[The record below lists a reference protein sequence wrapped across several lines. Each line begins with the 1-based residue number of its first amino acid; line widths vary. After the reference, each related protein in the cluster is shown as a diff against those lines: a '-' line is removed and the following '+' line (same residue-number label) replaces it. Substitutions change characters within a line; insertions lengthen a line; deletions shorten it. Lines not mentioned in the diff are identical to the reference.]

1 MLTNK
6 IAVVTGG
13 AKGIGKAT
21 VDLFLKRGATV
32 IAGDM
37 IFEEGAL
44 KEREGVW
51 EKYLNIADQT
61 CVNEFFR
68 EVHQKFGRIDV
79 YKRQRTNGLLHSPS

>member
-51 EKYLNIADQT
+51 EKYLNIASP
-61 CVNEFFR
+61 
-68 EVHQKFGRIDV
+68 EVPKELPLTTPEI
-79 YKRQRTNGLLHSPS
+79 